1 MLRLLAVI
9 EFVVQ
14 LTFAI
19 HAMRTNKGNQWIFI
33 ILAFPVVGCLAYY
46 FIEVFPGT
54 REHRQA
60 YKAVRRLAR
69 AMQPDAELKR
79 RVQDLETCGS
89 VDNRVA
95 LAEECM
101 AHKMYDDAVR
111 LYESCLDGLYARD
124 GKILFGLAMAL
135 VESGNTEKSAAAI
148 ARIRADA
155 PAARPNEVALLEA
168 RLFELRVD
176 TEHCIEAY
184 RALLPQYV
192 GFEARFRYGS
202 LLAKLGQQ
210 TAAITVFEDIVK
222 QAKKHP
228 PTNEDE
234 EFWLADAKK
243 ALIQA

>member
-1 MLRLLAVI
+1 MVRLLAVI
-9 EFVVQ
+9 EFVIQ

-19 HAMRTNKGNQWIFI
+19 HAMRTNKGNQWIII
-33 ILAFPVVGCLAYY
+33 ILAFPVIGCLAYY

-69 AMQPDAELKR
+69 AMQPDAELQR

-111 LYESCLDGLYARD
+111 LYESCLDGLYIKD
-124 GKILFGLAMAL
+124 GKILFGLALAL
-135 VESGNTEKSAAAI
+135 VEAGNAEKSAAVI
-148 ARIRADA
+148 ARVKADA
-155 PAARPNEVALLEA
+155 PEIRPNEVALLEA
-168 RLFELRVD
+168 RLLELRGD
-176 TEHCIEAY
+176 TELCVEAY
-184 RALLPQYV
+184 RTLLPRYV
-192 GFEARFRYGS
+192 GFEARFRYGC
-202 LLAKLGQQ
+202 LLGKLGQQ
-210 TAAITVFEDIVK
+210 TAAITVFEEIVK

-228 PTNEDE
+228 PGNEDE
-234 EFWLADAKK
+234 EFWLAGAKK
-243 ALIQA
+243 ALTQA